1 MAVLEGRVGLVTGS
15 SRGIGRAIA
24 LRLARAGA
32 DIVVHYRG
40 SADAAQAAIAE
51 IEALGRRAHPIQAD
65 VSRVP
70 EVQRLVSEVI
80 AHFGKVDLLVNN
92 AGMELHSPFWDVSE
106 EDYDRVLD
114 VNLKGAF
121 FTTQAVVRHLR
132 QTRRPG
138 KIINISSIHEDLPF
152 PNFTPY
158 AASKG
163 GLRMLTRTLAVELR
177 GTGIT
182 VNAIAPG
189 AIETDINRELLR
201 QPEKLDQLLSEIP
214 LGRLG
219 KPEDV
224 AAIAA
229 FLASPDADYV
239 NGATYFVDGGLTW
252 NYEEQ

>member
-1 MAVLEGRVGLVTGS
+1 
-15 SRGIGRAIA
+15 
-24 LRLARAGA
+24 
-32 DIVVHYRG
+32 VVHYQR
-40 SADAAQAAIAE
+40 SADAANVAIAE
-51 IEALGRRAHPIQAD
+51 IEALGRHAHAIQAD

-70 EVQRLVSEVI
+70 EVQRLVSEAI
-80 AHFGKVDLLVNN
+80 AHFGKIDLLVNN

-201 QPEKLDQLLSEIP
+201 QPEKLDQLRSEIP

>member
-40 SADAAQAAIAE
+40 SADAANVAIAE
-51 IEALGRRAHPIQAD
+51 IEALGRHAHAIQAD

-70 EVQRLVSEVI
+70 EVQRLVSEAI

-229 FLASPDADYV
+229 FLASPDAGYV

-252 NYEEQ
+252 NYEER